1 VQRLREFHER
11 SWEAVDDL
19 ECEAILVTKSRIAGD
34 EEDTRD
40 EAGEA
45 LTRVLDSEN
54 LGIEEVRGET
64 YVGNPRGLG
73 LPGAL
78 GEIRLLQEGMV
89 QGNTRITVLEE
100 QVAKLNESVTTL
112 RESGKDYKMIRSR
125 FVSTFKRDKLNKEDP
140 ADTKIIRGGNVA
152 MHGGDVVVDALLFD
166 GIGGRQDFYAFEA
179 LYGMH
184 PTTARLISK

>member
-19 ECEAILVTKSRIAGD
+19 ECEAILVTRSRIAGD

-64 YVGNPRGLG
+64 YVGNPRDLG

-78 GEIRLLQEGMV
+78 GEIRC
-89 QGNTRITVLEE
+89 
-100 QVAKLNESVTTL
+100 
-112 RESGKDYKMIRSR
+112 
-125 FVSTFKRDKLNKEDP
+125 FKREWFRATQGSLCS
-140 ADTKIIRGGNVA
+140 R
-152 MHGGDVVVDALLFD
+152 
-166 GIGGRQDFYAFEA
+166 
-179 LYGMH
+179 
-184 PTTARLISK
+184 SKSPN